1 MNSSAL
7 IVRRRPLTVALL
19 AMVIAAASMG
29 CNLFGLSG
37 QGPVTTETRQVGAF
51 TGVDADA
58 GIAVNIRIGPA
69 ATVEVQAQA
78 NILPIIATDLQGDT
92 LRIRSTQGYNTSE
105 GVTVNIVV
113 PSLTGITLSGG
124 SEGTAEGITA
134 EALAISLSGG
144 AVLTASGS
152 SASLAL
158 NINGGSIGN
167 LDSLLTQTIT
177 VDISGGANSTVN
189 AAVSVTGSA
198 SGGSHLTVHGGATLN
213 VTSSGGSNVS
223 NT

>member
-1 MNSSAL
+1 MNSSAF
-7 IVRRRPLTVALL
+7 ISRRRPLTVASV
-19 AMVIAAASMG
+19 AVVIAAVSMG
-29 CNLFGLSG
+29 CSLFGLSG

-51 TGVDADA
+51 TRVDASN
-58 GIAVNIRIGPA
+58 GIAVNIRIGPTA
-69 ATVEVQAQA
+69 AVEVQAQA
-78 NILPIIATDLQGDT
+78 NLLPIIATDVQGDT
-92 LRIRSTQGYNTSE
+92 LQIHSTQGYNTSE
-105 GVTVNIVV
+105 GVTVNIVL
-113 PSLTGITLSGG
+113 PSLSGISLSGG
-124 SEGTAEGITA
+124 SQGTAEGVA
-134 EALAISLSGG
+134 AGALDVALSGG

-152 SASLAL
+152 STSLAL
-158 NINGGSIGN
+158 NVNGGSIGN

-223 NT
+223 N